1 MAIFSVQ
8 LPSQMQA
15 KTDKRGQQP
24 FLVDNKNE
32 IRETMLSLAPTPV
45 DIPKGAAYQ
54 TLERAVNQLS
64 QFGVLPGC
72 VVNGALERQGLST
85 LRYQTRGTREVA
97 WLLA

>member
-24 FLVDNKNE
+24 LLADNKNE
-32 IRETMLSLAPTPV
+32 IRETMLSFAPTPV

-54 TLERAVNQLS
+54 TLERSVNQVS
-64 QFGVLPGC
+64 QFGILPGC
-72 VVNGALERQGLST
+72 VVNGNVERQGLST